1 MVARRAAAACAL
13 LTTIATIYAP
23 VDAANQSLCC
33 FQGAGRLPRGQML
46 SSCPASLSVSPPLSS
61 TVRTTIRSRLPH
73 YAASQADTRRRRIL
87 TVVAATKDN
96 EKTADDKDNKEDE
109 DGKKG
114 WFGFGGGDGDKD
126 KDDADEKTDKK
137 RNQRKRNFFR
147 RLADGDKR
155 KDKKEAK
162 GSQSDDDTSES
173 GGFFRRILRSR
184 SGDDDDDEK
193 TDKNDKGDSGG
204 KLSLPSVDINAFVG
218 PRMSGIVTELGVRA
232 ELRLTPEEV
241 ARKEKAR
248 MAMEMAKVR
257 RIEAQKRQEEK
268 VRAAK
273 ERAAKLAEERR
284 LAEQKK
290 KEILERQKAVR
301 EAAKTKPGSSKS
313 RATDEK
319 SVTDDEKSG
328 RWPNISFGGGDDKSE
343 DKAAAESKRSK
354 SEKNEGGG
362 GVFSGLSAIFGGGSE
377 KEQVGEWIVVC
388 PKTRIMPGVVVP
400 VVAGGLDLL
409 IVASKDGRRLA
420 CISNSCP
427 HLGTP
432 LETGIV
438 ERRPVTGSAARKGD
452 VADDGCEDCIVCPT
466 HNTAF
471 ALASG
476 EVRGEWCPYPPVI
489 GKMMGTV
496 KTQAN
501 LPTFQIR
508 VRGKNIEVRLA
519 SSLDDIKER

>member
-13 LTTIATIYAP
+13 LTTIATISAP
-23 VDAANQSLCC
+23 VDAANQSICC
-33 FQGAGRLPRGQML
+33 FQSAIKFPSVPI
-46 SSCPASLSVSPPLSS
+46 SSCPVSVSVSPPLSS
-61 TVRTTIRSRLPH
+61 TLRTTIRSRLPH
-73 YAASQADTRRRRIL
+73 ASQADIRRRRLL
-87 TVVAATKDN
+87 TVAATR
-96 EKTADDKDNKEDE
+96 DDKKSTGDKADKEGE
-109 DGKKG
+109 DGKSG
-114 WFGFGGGDGDKD
+114 WFGFGGGGGDKD

-137 RNQRKRNFFR
+137 RDQRKRNFFR
-147 RLADGDKR
+147 RLGDGDKK

-162 GSQSDDDTSES
+162 DGKSDDDTSES

-184 SGDDDDDEK
+184 SGDEEDEDEK
-193 TDKNDKGDSGG
+193 TDKKDKVGNSG

-218 PRMSGIVTELGVRA
+218 PRMPDIGTELGVRA
-232 ELRLTPEEV
+232 ELRLTPEEI
-241 ARKEKAR
+241 ARKKKAR
-248 MAMEMAKVR
+248 MEMETAKVR
-257 RIEAQKRQEEK
+257 SIEAQKRQEEK
-268 VRAAK
+268 QRAAK
-273 ERAAKLAEERR
+273 ERAEKLAEERR

-290 KEILERQKAVR
+290 KEILERQMAVR
-301 EAAKTKPGSSKS
+301 EAAKTKPGSNKSK
-313 RATDEK
+313 ATDEK
-319 SVTDDEKSG
+319 TVTDDEKSG
-328 RWPNISFGGGDDKSE
+328 RWPSISFGGGDRSKDKVE
-343 DKAAAESKRSK
+343 AESKKSR

-362 GVFSGLSAIFGGGSE
+362 GVFSGLSGIFGGGGAE
-377 KEQVGEWIVVC
+377 KEQEGEWIVVC

-409 IVASKDGRRLA
+409 IVASKDGKRLA
-420 CISNSCP
+420 CISNSCS

-452 VADDGCEDCIVCPT
+452 VADDGCEECIVCPT

-501 LPTFQIR
+501 LPTFEIR

-519 SSLDDIKER
+519 SSLDDIKERK